1 MSNFIG
7 IRHED
12 KYEMETRTPLTPR
25 HVERLIKQKKLDIIV
40 QTSEKRVFSDEE
52 YIRAGAKISK
62 DLKKCSVIFGVKEMP
77 VSFFEPEKTYV
88 FFSHVIKGQAYNMP
102 MLKRMMELR
111 CNLIEY
117 EKIVDEQGKRL
128 IFFGKYAGLAGMIN
142 SFWALGLRMKHD
154 GYISNLLK
162 SKQAHL
168 YHSLKEAKDDVSAV
182 GQLIAEKGIPE
193 ELRPFVIAFTG
204 YGNVSQGAQE
214 VCGLLPVK
222 EISPE
227 KLLDLHHRKNLPNN
241 IIYKVV
247 FHEEDLYEQING
259 EPFDLQDY
267 FANPHNYRSRFEKYL
282 PHISMLI
289 NCVYWDKKYPRLITK
304 EYLKKAFSKGKPR
317 LKVIGDISCDVE
329 GAVECTLK
337 STEISD
343 PIYVYNPHTGEIKS
357 GYEGEGV
364 VVMAVDILP
373 AELPRDASA
382 GFGDVLINFVKPI
395 SDADFNEAYEDLDLP
410 KAIKK
415 GLILHNGELTP
426 DFKYLEEFINKP
438 LHL

>member
-227 KLLDLHHRKNLPNN
+227 KHWICTTGKIFRTTSS
-241 IIYKVV
+241 I
-247 FHEEDLYEQING
+247 
-259 EPFDLQDY
+259 
-267 FANPHNYRSRFEKYL
+267 
-282 PHISMLI
+282 
-289 NCVYWDKKYPRLITK
+289 RLSFMKRTCMN
-304 EYLKKAFSKGKPR
+304 R
-317 LKVIGDISCDVE
+317 
-329 GAVECTLK
+329 
-337 STEISD
+337 STESLSICR
-343 PIYVYNPHTGEIKS
+343 I
-357 GYEGEGV
+357 
-364 VVMAVDILP
+364 ILQTLIIT
-373 AELPRDASA
+373 AA
-382 GFGDVLINFVKPI
+382 GLKNICPI
-395 SDADFNEAYEDLDLP
+395 SP
-410 KAIKK
+410 C
-415 GLILHNGELTP
+415 
-426 DFKYLEEFINKP
+426 
-438 LHL
+438 